1 MYLKQIRLLS
11 MKLQFKTMNP
21 CYLLDAKNFSGYYKC
36 LIISLFCFF
45 LTTVFG
51 QNIPEKPSPMRLVND
66 FSQILSVNERTAL
79 EQTLIRYN
87 DSSTTQ
93 IAIVTLPNLGTNE
106 IAPFGVE
113 LFRKWGIG
121 TKELNNGVLIFVC
134 TDSTNRRANITT
146 GYGMEGVLP
155 DMICRRILDN
165 HLVPNLQKGT
175 YYQGFTETIERIQQ
189 QAKGAYKPKMFS
201 KKQKKEVK
209 PLTFGQKGLVFAFIL
224 FYILSISFRIMSGG
238 RIGGGKRL
246 KWRSSGRG
254 RSFGGGSSGGGG
266 ASSRW

>member
-1 MYLKQIRLLS
+1 MYLKQIRLFS

-21 CYLLDAKNFSGYYKC
+21 CYLLDAKNVSGYYKC

-106 IAPFGVE
+106 IAPFGNE
-113 LFRKWGIG
+113 
-121 TKELNNGVLIFVC
+121 
-134 TDSTNRRANITT
+134 
-146 GYGMEGVLP
+146 
-155 DMICRRILDN
+155 RIL
-165 HLVPNLQKGT
+165 
-175 YYQGFTETIERIQQ
+175 
-189 QAKGAYKPKMFS
+189 
-201 KKQKKEVK
+201 
-209 PLTFGQKGLVFAFIL
+209 
-224 FYILSISFRIMSGG
+224 
-238 RIGGGKRL
+238 
-246 KWRSSGRG
+246 
-254 RSFGGGSSGGGG
+254 
-266 ASSRW
+266 